1 MFVVP
6 LVVTALLGWVLS
18 EQVDEV
24 VDVGDRQRGRRGW
37 RRIVTAM
44 QDAAAEPGGD
54 ITVAAALGAG
64 GTRRGGGDGPG
75 RPRRPRDRH
84 PGGPARAVLA
94 GERPTLTI
102 ITEGTDPAAEAG
114 RFGTLQSIMADVAR
128 ELVPPGANPPVLPQV
143 ERRTIYLSPDAS
155 QADVLAPIFLGF
167 FGYFFVFLLTGVS
180 FLRERIG
187 GTLERL
193 LATPVTRFEIVT
205 GYSLGFGIFAT
216 IQVVALTLFILNSVD
231 VPAFGPTDPIRIG
244 DFESPRSGRR
254 PRSRSVSASTWPVRR
269 SSRSSSR
276 CCCPSAR
283 STSGIFLSTFARTE
297 LQVIQF
303 IPLVIV
309 PQALLSGIL
318 WPTERLPDVLRAI
331 SDVLPLTYAV
341 DGLRE
346 VMLKGS
352 DLTLDRRPDRPRRAR
367 RDRPVLRGP
376 RLADDQARGGVTPFV
391 PLISS
396 EPAGRLSSRS
406 AAVAAQASMCCA
418 VDDRL
423 VRDDLEREPV
433 DD

>member
-1 MFVVP
+1 MSLRRILAIARRIAQGFRRDERTLGLMFVVP

-24 VDVGDRQRGRRGW
+24 ADVAIVNESGQVGD
-37 RRIVTAM
+37 RIVTAM
-44 QDAAAEPGGD
+44 MNAAEAPDSD
-54 ITVAAALGAG
+54 ISVPAVLGVG
-64 GTRRGGGDGPG
+64 GTPEAEAMVRDG
-75 RPRRPRDRH
+75 RADLAIVI
-84 PGGPARAVLA
+84 PADVLERVLA
-94 GERPTLTI
+94 GERPTLTV
-102 ITEGTDPAAEAG
+102 ITEGTDPAAEMG
-114 RFGTLQSIMADVAR
+114 RFGTLQSILADVAR
-128 ELVPPGANPPVLPQV
+128 ELVPPGVNPPVLPQV

-167 FGYFFVFLLTGVS
+167 FGYFFDFLLTGVS

-205 GYSLGFGIFAT
+205 GYSLGFGTFAT
-216 IQVVALTLFILNSVD
+216 LQVIALTLFILNSVD
-231 VPAFGPTDPIRIG
+231 VPAIGPLPPFSIG
-244 DFESPRSGRR
+244 LGVDAAGSPLLAFAIALLLSLGA
-254 PRSRSVSASTWPVRR
+254 VNL
-269 SSRSSSR
+269 
-276 CCCPSAR
+276 
-283 STSGIFLSTFARTE
+283 GIFLSTFARTE

-352 DLTLDRRPDRPRRAR
+352 DLTSTAVQTDLA
-367 RDRPVLRGP
+367 VLGGIALFFVV
-376 RLADDQARGGVTPFV
+376 LASLTIKR
-391 PLISS
+391 
-396 EPAGRLSSRS
+396 E
-406 AAVAAQASMCCA
+406 VA
-418 VDDRL
+418 
-423 VRDDLEREPV
+423 
-433 DD
+433 